1 MGAGDRDYLR
11 EEAKRWGNGGGG
23 GGGVRGGR
31 FGGGFDSKSMV
42 TWLLLINVGVFLID
56 SVMGSARRGAV
67 LAPFNWGNFNVDQ
80 AIYGGQVWRFFTYQ
94 FLHGGFFHILFNMIG
109 LYFFGPLMEQW
120 WGSKRFLAFYLLC
133 GSSGAVLFSLM
144 AIFVPGVI
152 FDASMIETARS
163 LGATEMDISRISALI
178 GASGAVFGILAACA
192 TLFPHQRVQLLIPP
206 VPMSMRTMAFIFLGL
221 SALSVVAGSANAGG
235 DAAHLGGAFLGVVL
249 VKKAGWLSWAD
260 RVSPSGI
267 SGGIQNGIAEGRYQ
281 KKIERERATEAEV
294 DRILAK
300 VSEKGLASL
309 TRKEKKTLNDASAAK
324 K

>member
-1 MGAGDRDYLR
+1 MGSGDRDYLR
-11 EEAKRWGNGGGG
+11 EEAKRWGGGGSG
-23 GGGVRGGR
+23 GGMGGGR

-67 LAPFNWGNFNVDQ
+67 LAPYSWGNFNVDQ
-80 AIYGGQVWRFFTYQ
+80 AVYGAQVWRFFTYQ
-94 FLHGGFFHILFNMIG
+94 FLHGGFLHILFNMIG

-133 GSSGAVLFSLM
+133 GSSGAVLYALM
-144 AIFVPGVI
+144 SIFVPGVI
-152 FDASMIETARS
+152 FDGQAVETARA
-163 LGATEMDISRISALI
+163 LGASEIDISRVSALV

-206 VPMSMRTMAFIFLGL
+206 VPMSIRTMALIFLGL
-221 SALSVVAGSANAGG
+221 SALSVIAGSANAGG
-235 DAAHLGGAFLGVVL
+235 DAAHLGGAILGFVL
-249 VKKAGWLSWAD
+249 VKKAGWLNWAD
-260 RVSPSGI
+260 RVSPSGLPGAI
-267 SGGIQNGIAEGRYQ
+267 QEGITEGRYQ

-309 TRKEKKTLNDASAAK
+309 TRAEKKTLNQASDAK